1 MVVLPGAAE
10 KWTARRAARNAQ
22 MLENWTSGSLHCN
35 IILINVSCLF
45 APFFRLIEIVDYI
58 IKSRS
63 ESYCAKPRD

>member
-10 KWTARRAARNAQ
+10 KWTAREERHATRE
-22 MLENWTSGSLHCN
+22 LGHCN

-58 IKSRS
+58 IKRRS
-63 ESYCAKPRD
+63 ESFCAKLRD